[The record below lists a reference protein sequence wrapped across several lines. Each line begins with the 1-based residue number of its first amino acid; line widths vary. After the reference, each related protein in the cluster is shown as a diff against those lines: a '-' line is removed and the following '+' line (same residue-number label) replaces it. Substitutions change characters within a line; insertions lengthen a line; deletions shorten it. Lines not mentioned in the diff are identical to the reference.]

1 MITIQFLAILMTVG
15 FFAKQ
20 SVDQK
25 IRTRNASRLRTFI
38 YGVLSFF
45 LIVFYIKTNEV
56 PVIKHNIEIPGIK
69 VAVNDSGEIMDR
81 ASVSIVSRFAGNEL
95 VDLLKKNTDSVSFHD
110 KEKTQKY
117 GGVRVG
123 LSLYLG
129 SDSLTRFDTIPRNK
143 RFLYNTIIKPSK
155 HRYNVQVVSSRVS
168 SISPFIDK
176 YKMSGSYVKNS
187 DPSSADYYNMAS
199 SLSEIEEYG
208 SFEDDNIYDYFDKN
222 SLVFLRYMWTK
233 EEANMPYDY
242 EVPIMTK
249 SMNTMNVFS
258 AADLSQCTYIV
269 SIMSDCPLNKV
280 YFNFDV
286 PVELLPSKCKPDQA
300 DAYDI
305 IFKDSL
311 TLERIRNHIMVLHF
325 KMPTMQNVQLV
336 RSLILT
342 TLLSAMLSLF
352 ALNFYYL
359 CRKEMNRC
367 RIRRPRLG
375 FQKVWKIKKYWV
387 PSVQRFTAWLFVL
400 LLCLTVMRCCEF
412 YIKVNADLIDYFNYG
427 SLIAAALIVI
437 YYILYLRR
445 IIKSDSVNNSNG
457 EESNSAYLD
466 YIKSIEEKKRQ
477 DDEDTQRLFDEQI
490 DVELETEEEN
500 NIEEDNL
507 EDNNNK

>member
-45 LIVFYIKTNEV
+45 LIVFYIKTNQV
-56 PVIKHNIEIPGIK
+56 PVIKHNIEIQGVQ
-69 VAVNDSGEIMDR
+69 VAVNDSDSIIDR
-81 ASVSIVSRFAGNEL
+81 ANISIVSRFDDNKL
-95 VDLLKKNTDSVSFHD
+95 VKSLVNNTDSNSIHD
-110 KEKTQKY
+110 EEKIQEF
-117 GGVRVG
+117 GGVTVE
-123 LSLYLG
+123 LLMNY
-129 SDSLTRFDTIPRNK
+129 DSLTKFKPIFRNRGHLANFDIE
-143 RFLYNTIIKPSK
+143 PSK
-155 HRYNVQVVSSRVS
+155 HCYAVQIVSSRVS
-168 SISPFIDK
+168 SISPFRGNLEVFPLIAENKDTF
-176 YKMSGSYVKNS
+176 
-187 DPSSADYYNMAS
+187 PAYYNAIAM
-199 SLSEIEEYG
+199 SLNETKKIG
-208 SFEDDNIYDYFDKN
+208 GFRDNRIYDYFGSN
-222 SLVFLRYMWTK
+222 SFFFLQYALTK
-233 EEANMPYDY
+233 DTTSLGYRLKMP
-242 EVPIMTK
+242 VV
-249 SMNTMNVFS
+249 SNALNTMNIFS

-269 SIMSDCPLNKV
+269 CIMSDCPLNYI

-286 PVELLPSKCKPDQA
+286 PVELLPSKYKPDQA

-305 IFKDSL
+305 NFKDSL
-311 TLERIRNHIMVLHF
+311 TLERIRNHMMVLHF

-336 RSLILT
+336 RSLVLT
-342 TLLSAMLSLF
+342 TLLSGLLSLF
-352 ALNFYYL
+352 VLNFYYL

-387 PSVQRFTAWLFVL
+387 SSVQRFTAWLFVII
-400 LLCLTVMRCCEF
+400 LCLTIVRCCEY
-412 YIKVNADLIDYFNYG
+412 YIDVNAEYIDFLNYAT
-427 SLIAAALIVI
+427 LVVAIVI
-437 YYILYLRR
+437 VVYYILYLRR

-466 YIKSIEEKKRQ
+466 YIKSIEEKKRREE
-477 DDEDTQRLFDEQI
+477 EDNQSLFDEQI
-490 DVELETEEEN
+490 DVEVETEEEN

>member
-1 MITIQFLAILMTVG
+1 MLAIQFLAILMTVG

-56 PVIKHNIEIPGIK
+56 PVIKHNIEIPGVK
-69 VAVNDSGEIMDR
+69 VAVNESGEIMDR

-95 VDLLKKNTDSVSFHD
+95 MELLKKNTDPDDFHD
-110 KEKTQKY
+110 KEKTQEY
-117 GGVRVG
+117 GGVTVG
-123 LSLYLG
+123 LSLYM
-129 SDSLTRFDTIPRNK
+129 DSLTRFYTIPRNK
-143 RFLYNTIIKPSK
+143 HFLDNPNIKPSM
-155 HRYNVQVVSSRVS
+155 HRYNIQVVSSRVS

-176 YKMSGSYVKNS
+176 YKMSESYVENLG
-187 DPSSADYYNMAS
+187 PSSANYYNMAS
-199 SLSEIEEYG
+199 SLSEIEKYG
-208 SFEDDNIYDYFDKN
+208 GFEDARIYDYFDKN
-222 SLVFLRYMWTK
+222 SLVFLQYMWTRDF
-233 EEANMPYDY
+233 ANTRYDY
-242 EVPIMTK
+242 EVPIKSK

-269 SIMSDCPLNKV
+269 SIMSDCPLKKI

-286 PVELLPSKCKPDQA
+286 PVELLPSKYKPDQA

-305 IFKDSL
+305 SFKDPK

-325 KMPTMQNVQLV
+325 KMPTMQNIQLV

-352 ALNFYYL
+352 VLNFYYL

-367 RIRRPRLG
+367 RIRRPRLD
-375 FQKVWKIKKYWV
+375 FQKVWKIKKYCV
-387 PSVQRFTAWLFVL
+387 ASVQRFTAWLFVL
-400 LLCLTVMRCCEF
+400 ILCLTVMRWFEC
-412 YIKVNADLIDYFNYG
+412 YIKVNADFIDYFNYG
-427 SLIAAALIVI
+427 SLIVAALIVI

-457 EESNSAYLD
+457 KESNSAYLD
-466 YIKSIEEKKRQ
+466 YIKSIEEKKRREE
-477 DDEDTQRLFDEQI
+477 EDNQRLFDEQI
-490 DVELETEEEN
+490 DVEVEPEEEEDN

>member
-45 LIVFYIKTNEV
+45 LIFFYIKTNQV

-69 VAVNDSGEIMDR
+69 VAVNDSGEILDR

-95 VDLLKKNTDSVSFHD
+95 FEFLKNNVGPNAFSNN
-110 KEKTQKY
+110 EKTQNL
-117 GGVRVG
+117 GGVTVD
-123 LSLYLG
+123 LSLYM
-129 SDSLTRFDTIPRNK
+129 DSLTRFDTIPRNK
-143 RFLYNTIIKPSK
+143 HFLNDYRIKPSK
-155 HRYNVQVVSSRVS
+155 HRYNVQVVSSRVT

-176 YKMSGSYVKNS
+176 YEQPYLHMFDRGYASSYFI
-187 DPSSADYYNMAS
+187 AS
-199 SLSEIEEYG
+199 SLSEMKEHG
-208 SFEDDNIYDYFDKN
+208 SFKYDDIYNYFDNN
-222 SLVFLRYMWTK
+222 SLFFLEYMWTK
-233 EEANMPYDY
+233 DKANVPFDY

-249 SMNTMNVFS
+249 SMNTMNIFS

-269 SIMSDCPLNKV
+269 TIMSDCPLNRL

-286 PVELLPSKCKPDQA
+286 PVELLPSKYKPDQS

-305 IFKDSL
+305 SFKDSL

-352 ALNFYYL
+352 VLNFYYL

-387 PSVQRFTAWLFVL
+387 SSVQRFTAWLFVL

-427 SLIAAALIVI
+427 SLIVAALIVI

-466 YIKSIEEKKRQ
+466 YIKSIEEKKRREE
-477 DDEDTQRLFDEQI
+477 EDNQSLFEEQI
-490 DVELETEEEN
+490 DVEVETEEEN